1 MFKTQFRSQASVRP
15 GIRPGFRSMSL
26 TDAPTRRWPE
36 SQFRSLSVAQL
47 PVRALLQRSGVLFPI
62 LFNNFVVVVPSR

>member
-1 MFKTQFRSQASVRP
+1 MRP

-47 PVRALLQRSGVLFPI
+47 PVGSRVALALGPI
-62 LFNNFVVVVPSR
+62 LNHDLAPNGTRTPVWSRASQRAS